1 MNKKREQENWQGI
14 YVEVHNNDLNRA
26 LRKFKK
32 KLADDGILQDIRKKE
47 FYESKGTKRRKE
59 KLAAIR
65 RWQKQRAKDK
75 DI

>member
-1 MNKKREQENWQGI
+1 MNKNREQENWQGI

-32 KLADDGILQDIRKKE
+32 KLSDDGILQDIRKKE

-65 RWQKQRAKDK
+65 RWQKQRQKDQ

>member
-1 MNKKREQENWQGI
+1 MNKKREQEEWQGI

-32 KLADDGILQDIRKKE
+32 KLSDDGILQDLRKKE

-65 RWQKQRAKDK
+65 RWQKQREKDK